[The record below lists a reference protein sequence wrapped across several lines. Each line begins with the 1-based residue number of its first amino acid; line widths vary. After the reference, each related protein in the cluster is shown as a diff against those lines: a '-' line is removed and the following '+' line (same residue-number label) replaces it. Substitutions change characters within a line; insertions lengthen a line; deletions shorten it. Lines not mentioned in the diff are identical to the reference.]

1 MKKIPVVL
9 ALLVA
14 ASSSLVVARSQADQ
28 TQADQTQADKTSGN
42 LGKQKTAS
50 QNARERQNAAKTRSQ
65 RTASQAPKEA
75 ENSFRVM
82 MSALETDDLAAF
94 VAPGE
99 TAFAMAFT
107 QPVFAKISA
116 QMAPRLKKGYQAIFL
131 CPMKQRGYDV
141 FLWKLSFKDGGDD
154 LLASLSTKNGKVS
167 GLFLN

>member
-1 MKKIPVVL
+1 MKKIAAI
-9 ALLVA
+9 ALFVA
-14 ASSSLVVARSQADQ
+14 ASMPLVVALSHGGHAH
-28 TQADQTQADKTSGN
+28 
-42 LGKQKTAS
+42 QKEAAS
-50 QNARERQNAAKTRSQ
+50 QSRNAA
-65 RTASQAPKEA
+65 ASQLKSSAVSKGAQVTKAPKA
-75 ENSFRVM
+75 AQNSFVVM

-116 QMAPRLKKGYQAIFL
+116 QMAPRLKKGYQATFL

-167 GLFLN
+167 GLGLN